1 MAFPELLRQCLAPK
15 ERGAAEGRLLELR
28 ATEPAQFAVGCAQ
41 ALQDAQLPAE
51 VRQMA
56 AWLLRGALPLT
67 GAAAAVPLQA
77 ALLQALESPA
87 LCRAAALCCAKM
99 PWPQLVPQLLQLGQR
114 GFGKEALKAMALLA
128 EEGAASSSSAASM
141 AEAALKALQAPDLAT
156 RLAAVEALTALL
168 PKAAGSEQA
177 VLAAALGA
185 AKASELR
192 LEALRLLEVCARECY
207 DVISGSDL
215 QQLAEVAAGCASGS
229 ELVASQALEVW
240 EALAAKELEM
250 AQRSRG
256 LLGQA
261 APLLLPL
268 LQQGLQRK
276 PEDPG
281 WQERSTLQDSARA
294 CLMATAKV
302 LGDAV
307 LQPILAFASTAMGSE
322 DMWQRRAAL
331 LAFGAVQDG
340 PSAPT
345 LQPLVQMALPR
356 LLEAL
361 TAPSVEASSAFWA
374 LGRLLELH
382 PAAVPDDAQARIF
395 EVAVLRLTEPCL
407 AEQLCYCL
415 DGVVDQQAAVLEPRL
430 FGTVAESLLKGAQ
443 VADPHSRAHLAL
455 FGCLNELL
463 ARAAEDCLPQMELV
477 LEEVMRRADVE
488 LSRGPVS
495 RSLLSCLRVVLQ
507 RVSERSKR
515 CGPALGALLDR
526 SLRLDPTE
534 EEALR
539 AIGSL
544 AALGD
549 AQAVVALWPFLL
561 SALRVDLPDP
571 CLAAISAVT
580 DVAKALG
587 ECFAPLGASAV
598 EALAAVAKAGGR
610 LGLRATQG
618 LSAIFEVL
626 GRHTPHL
633 PELLALLQSLAGP
646 KLEEFERS
654 QGAVHESQELLE
666 VVLLAHEAL
675 LCQGDSAA
683 LAGSAGFALRLL
695 PAMRTAKARRGALK
709 LLRHLAQ
716 EAPLELRAFLAQG
729 AARSCATELVMMGAA
744 SPNSALREAANT
756 VRALL

>member
-495 RSLLSCLRVVLQ
+495 RS
-507 RVSERSKR
+507 
-515 CGPALGALLDR
+515 
-526 SLRLDPTE
+526 
-534 EEALR
+534 
-539 AIGSL
+539 
-544 AALGD
+544 
-549 AQAVVALWPFLL
+549 
-561 SALRVDLPDP
+561 
-571 CLAAISAVT
+571 
-580 DVAKALG
+580 
-587 ECFAPLGASAV
+587 
-598 EALAAVAKAGGR
+598 
-610 LGLRATQG
+610 
-618 LSAIFEVL
+618 
-626 GRHTPHL
+626 
-633 PELLALLQSLAGP
+633 
-646 KLEEFERS
+646 
-654 QGAVHESQELLE
+654 
-666 VVLLAHEAL
+666 
-675 LCQGDSAA
+675 
-683 LAGSAGFALRLL
+683 
-695 PAMRTAKARRGALK
+695 
-709 LLRHLAQ
+709 
-716 EAPLELRAFLAQG
+716 
-729 AARSCATELVMMGAA
+729 
-744 SPNSALREAANT
+744 
-756 VRALL
+756 